1 MTKLKKVKVLKTIL
15 VFSVLIC
22 AGLVIY
28 YFKTTSEKKEEQKK
42 IEQEEKAFIEYITET
57 PQSDRLTSFMNP
69 FLIKFSRI

>member
-42 IEQEEKAFIEYITET
+42 IEQEEKAFIEYIT
-57 PQSDRLTSFMNP
+57 
-69 FLIKFSRI
+69 